1 MLNPFAMHLYLHIP
15 FCRQACHYCDFHF
28 STSLRDKGKVVRAMV
43 RELKMQKDYLPSD
56 DLHTVYF
63 GGGTPSLLSEKE
75 LATLMNAI
83 KKQFHLKPD
92 AEITMEANPDDL
104 SETTLKMLVEQDVN
118 RLSIGIQS
126 FHDPHLRFMNRIH
139 SAQEAEDS
147 VRMAQDAGVTNL
159 SVDLIYAIPAESDDI
174 LLRDIEKTLA
184 LGVEH
189 ISAYALTVEPRTVFG
204 NWTKTGKMAPIE
216 DEFAARQFE
225 VLVSKLRAAGFDQYE
240 ISNFAKNQ
248 KYSRHN
254 SAYWQRRPYLGIG
267 PSAHSYDG
275 TSRQYNVSN
284 NAAYLSGI
292 KDKTL
297 PITKEILTP
306 EDQVN
311 EYLLTGLRTKWGC
324 RLELLQELSGGRFL
338 MQTGEEIFRLNEIG
352 WLHSRDGL
360 LLLTEKG
367 KLFADQV
374 ASRLFFEGGSGA
386 PRGEERKKGGEE
398 N

>member
-1 MLNPFAMHLYLHIP
+1 M
-15 FCRQACHYCDFHF
+15 
-28 STSLRDKGKVVRAMV
+28 RDKGKMIRAMV
-43 RELKMQKDYLPSD
+43 RELKIQKDYLASD

-75 LATLMNAI
+75 LATIMDAI
-83 KKQFHLKPD
+83 KKQYHLKPD
-92 AEITMEANPDDL
+92 AEITLEANPDDL
-104 SETTLKMLVEQDVN
+104 SEATLAMLADQGIN

-139 SAQEAEDS
+139 TAQEAEAS
-147 VRMAQDAGVTNL
+147 VKLAQDAGITNL
-159 SVDLIYAIPAESDDI
+159 SVDLIYAIPAANDDI
-174 LLRDIEKTLA
+174 LLSDIEKTLA

-189 ISAYALTVEPRTVFG
+189 ISAYCLTVEPRTAFG

-225 VLVSKLRAAGFDQYE
+225 ILMSKLQKAGFEQYE
-240 ISNFAKNQ
+240 ISNFTKNQ

-254 SAYWQRRPYLGIG
+254 SAYWQRQPYLGIG
-267 PSAHSYDG
+267 PSAHSYNG
-275 TSRQYNVSN
+275 MSRQYNVSN
-284 NAAYLSGI
+284 NAKYLEGT
-292 KDKTL
+292 KNKEL
-297 PITKEILTP
+297 PMTREVLTP

-324 RLELLQELSGGRFL
+324 RLDFLQELSGGIFL
-338 MQTGEEIFRLNEIG
+338 LKTGEEIFRLNEVG
-352 WLHSRDGL
+352 WLHSREGL

-374 ASRLFFEGGSGA
+374 ASRLFLEQLGS
-386 PRGEERKKGGEE
+386 KKK
-398 N
+398 

>member
-1 MLNPFAMHLYLHIP
+1 MPFSMHLYLHIP

-28 STSLRDKGKVVRAMV
+28 STLMLDKGKMVRAMV
-43 RELKMQKDYLPSD
+43 RELKIQKDYLASD

-75 LATLMNAI
+75 LATIMEAI
-83 KKQFHLKPD
+83 RKQYHLKPD
-92 AEITMEANPDDL
+92 AEITLEANPDDL
-104 SETTLKMLVEQDVN
+104 SGATIAMLANQGIN

-126 FHDPHLRFMNRIH
+126 FYDPHLRFMNRIH
-139 SAQEAEDS
+139 TAQEAEAS
-147 VRMAQDAGVTNL
+147 VRLAQDAGITNL
-159 SVDLIYAIPAESDDI
+159 SVDLIYAIPAESDEI
-174 LLRDIEKTLA
+174 LLSDIEKTLA

-189 ISAYALTVEPRTVFG
+189 ISAYCLTVEPRTAFG

-225 VLVSKLRAAGFDQYE
+225 ILMGKLYKTGFEQYE

-254 SAYWQRRPYLGIG
+254 SAYWQRQPYLGIG
-267 PSAHSYDG
+267 PSAHSYNG

-284 NAAYLSGI
+284 NAKYLEGT
-292 KDKTL
+292 KNKAL
-297 PITKEILTP
+297 PMTREMLTP

-324 RLELLQELSGGRFL
+324 RLDFLQELSGGIFL
-338 MQTGEEIFRLNEIG
+338 TKTGEEIFRLKEVG

-374 ASRLFFEGGSGA
+374 AARLFL
-386 PRGEERKKGGEE
+386 ER
-398 N
+398 

>member
-1 MLNPFAMHLYLHIP
+1 MPFSMHLYLHIP

-28 STSLRDKGKVVRAMV
+28 STLMPDKGKMVRAMV
-43 RELKMQKDYLPSD
+43 RELKIQKDYLTPD

-75 LATLMNAI
+75 LATIMEAI
-83 KKQFHLKPD
+83 RKQYHFKPD
-92 AEITMEANPDDL
+92 AEITLEANPDDL
-104 SETTLKMLVEQDVN
+104 SEATIAMLANQGIN

-139 SAQEAEDS
+139 TAQEAEAS
-147 VRMAQDAGVTNL
+147 VRLAQDAGITNL
-159 SVDLIYAIPAESDDI
+159 SVDLIYAIPAENDDI
-174 LLRDIEKTLA
+174 LLSDIEKTLA

-189 ISAYALTVEPRTVFG
+189 ISAYCLTVEPRTAFG

-225 VLVSKLRAAGFDQYE
+225 ILMSKLQKAGFEQYE

-267 PSAHSYDG
+267 PSAHSYNG

-284 NAAYLSGI
+284 NAKYLEGT
-292 KDKTL
+292 KNKAL
-297 PITKEILTP
+297 PMTREMLTP

-324 RLELLQELSGGRFL
+324 RLDFLQELSGGIFL
-338 MQTGEEIFRLNEIG
+338 IKTGEEIFRLKEVG
-352 WLHSRDGL
+352 WLHLRDGL

-374 ASRLFFEGGSGA
+374 AARLFL
-386 PRGEERKKGGEE
+386 ER
-398 N
+398 

>member
-1 MLNPFAMHLYLHIP
+1 MHLYLHVP

-28 STSLRDKGKVVRAMV
+28 TTSLRDKGKLVRAMIG
-43 RELKMQKDYLPSD
+43 ELKMQKGYLPSD
-56 DLHTVYF
+56 ELHTLYF

-75 LATLMNAI
+75 LATLMGGI
-83 KKQFHLKPD
+83 KKQYHLKPD
-92 AEITMEANPDDL
+92 AEITLEANPDDL
-104 SETTLKMLVEQDVN
+104 SDATVIMLANQGVN

-126 FHDPHLRFMNRIH
+126 FHDPHLQFMNRIH
-139 SAQEAEDS
+139 TAQEAEDS
-147 VRMAQDAGVTNL
+147 VRRAQDAGITNL
-159 SVDLIYAIPAESDDI
+159 SVDLIYAIPAGNDDI
-174 LLRDIEKTLA
+174 LLSDIEKTLA
-184 LGVEH
+184 LGIEH
-189 ISAYALTVEPRTVFG
+189 ISAYCLTVEPKTAFG
-204 NWTKTGKMAPIE
+204 NWTRTGKMAPIE

-225 VLVSKLRAAGFDQYE
+225 VLIGKLQERGFEQYE
-240 ISNFAKNQ
+240 ISNFAKNR

-267 PSAHSYDG
+267 PSAHSYNG

-284 NAAYLSGI
+284 NAKYLEGI
-292 KDKTL
+292 KKKVL
-297 PITKEILTP
+297 PITREILTP

-324 RLELLQELSGGRFL
+324 RLELLQELSGDRFL
-338 MQTGEEIFRLNEIG
+338 MQTGEEIFLLNEVG

-374 ASRLFFEGGSGA
+374 ASRLFLDRPGS
-386 PRGEERKKGGEE
+386 E
-398 N
+398 

>member
-1 MLNPFAMHLYLHIP
+1 M
-15 FCRQACHYCDFHF
+15 
-28 STSLRDKGKVVRAMV
+28 VRAMA
-43 RELKMQKDYLPSD
+43 RELKVQKDYLPSG

-75 LATLMNAI
+75 LATLMDAI
-83 KKQFHLKPD
+83 KKQYHLKPD
-92 AEITMEANPDDL
+92 AEITLEANPDDL
-104 SETTLKMLVEQDVN
+104 SEATIAMLANQGIN

-126 FHDPHLRFMNRIH
+126 FHDPHLRLMNRVH
-139 SAQEAEDS
+139 TSQEAEDS
-147 VRMAQDAGVTNL
+147 VRRAQDAGITNL
-159 SVDLIYAIPAESDDI
+159 SIDLIYAIPAENDDI
-174 LLRDIEKTLA
+174 LLSDIEKTLA

-189 ISAYALTVEPRTVFG
+189 ISAYCLTVEPKTAFG

-225 VLVSKLRAAGFDQYE
+225 VLVSKLREGGFEQYE

-267 PSAHSYDG
+267 PSAHSYNG
-275 TSRQYNVSN
+275 SSRQYNVSN
-284 NAAYLSGI
+284 NAKYLEGI
-292 KDKTL
+292 KNKILPMTL
-297 PITKEILTP
+297 EILTP
-306 EDQVN
+306 QDQVN

-324 RLELLQELSGGRFL
+324 RLELLQELSGGNFL
-338 MQTGEEIFRLNEIG
+338 MHTGEEIFRLDEIG

-374 ASRLFFEGGSGA
+374 AGRLFLEKS
-386 PRGEERKKGGEE
+386 RG
-398 N
+398 

>member
-1 MLNPFAMHLYLHIP
+1 MHLYLHVP

-28 STSLRDKGKVVRAMV
+28 STSLRDKGKMVRAMI

-75 LATLMNAI
+75 LATLMEAI
-83 KKQFHLKPD
+83 KKQYHLKPD
-92 AEITMEANPDDL
+92 AEITLEANPDDL
-104 SETTLKMLVEQDVN
+104 SESTVAMLANQGIN

-126 FHDPHLRFMNRIH
+126 FHDPHLRFMNRAH
-139 SAQEAEDS
+139 TAQEAEDS
-147 VRMAQDAGVTNL
+147 VRRAQDAGITNL
-159 SVDLIYAIPAESDDI
+159 SVDLIYAIPAENDDI
-174 LLRDIEKTLA
+174 LLSDIEKTLA

-189 ISAYALTVEPRTVFG
+189 ISAYCLTVEPKTAFG
-204 NWTKTGKMAPIE
+204 SWTKTGKMAPIE

-225 VLVSKLRAAGFDQYE
+225 ILIGRLQESGFEQYE
-240 ISNFAKNQ
+240 ISNFAKYQ
-248 KYSRHN
+248 KYSLHN

-267 PSAHSYDG
+267 PSAHSYNG

-284 NAAYLSGI
+284 NAKYLEEI
-292 KDKTL
+292 QNKAL
-297 PITKEILTP
+297 PMTQEILTP
-306 EDQVN
+306 KDQVN

-324 RLELLQELSGGRFL
+324 RLELLQELSGDSFL
-338 MQTGEEIFRLNEIG
+338 MKTGQEIFLLNEIG

-374 ASRLFFEGGSGA
+374 ASRLFLDSPGS
-386 PRGEERKKGGEE
+386 K
-398 N
+398 

>member
-1 MLNPFAMHLYLHIP
+1 MHLYLHTP

-28 STSLRDKGKVVRAMV
+28 STLMRDKGKMIRAMV
-43 RELKMQKDYLPSD
+43 RELKIQKDYLASD

-75 LATLMNAI
+75 LATIMDAI
-83 KKQFHLKPD
+83 KKQYHLKPD
-92 AEITMEANPDDL
+92 AEITLEANPDDL
-104 SETTLKMLVEQDVN
+104 SEATLAMLADQGIN

-139 SAQEAEDS
+139 TAQEAEAS
-147 VRMAQDAGVTNL
+147 VKLAQDAGITNL
-159 SVDLIYAIPAESDDI
+159 SVDLIYAIPAANDDI
-174 LLRDIEKTLA
+174 LLSDIEKTLA

-189 ISAYALTVEPRTVFG
+189 ISAYCLTVEPRTAFG

-225 VLVSKLRAAGFDQYE
+225 ILMSKLQKAGFEQYE
-240 ISNFAKNQ
+240 ISNFTKNQ

-254 SAYWQRRPYLGIG
+254 SAYWQRQPYLGIG
-267 PSAHSYDG
+267 PSAHSYNG
-275 TSRQYNVSN
+275 MSRQYNVSN
-284 NAAYLSGI
+284 NAKYLEGT
-292 KDKTL
+292 KNKEL
-297 PITKEILTP
+297 PMTREVLTP

-324 RLELLQELSGGRFL
+324 RLDFLQELSGGIFL
-338 MQTGEEIFRLNEIG
+338 LKTGEEIFRLNEVG
-352 WLHSRDGL
+352 WLHSREGL

-374 ASRLFFEGGSGA
+374 ASRLFLEQLGS
-386 PRGEERKKGGEE
+386 KKK
-398 N
+398 

>member
-1 MLNPFAMHLYLHIP
+1 MHLYLHIP

-43 RELKMQKDYLPSD
+43 REMKMQKNYLASD

-92 AEITMEANPDDL
+92 AEIALEANPDDL
-104 SETTLKMLVEQDVN
+104 TDATLTTLVNQGIN

-126 FHDPHLRFMNRIH
+126 FHDQHLRFMNRIH
-139 SAQEAEDS
+139 TAEEAEDG
-147 VRMAQDAGVTNL
+147 VKRAQDAGITNL
-159 SVDLIYAIPAESDDI
+159 SVDLIYAIPAENDGI
-174 LLRDIEKTLA
+174 LLSDIERTLA

-189 ISAYALTVEPRTVFG
+189 ISAYCLTVEPKTAFG
-204 NWTKTGKMAPIE
+204 NWTKTGKMPPIE

-225 VLVSKLRAAGFDQYE
+225 VLVRTLREAGFDQYE

-267 PSAHSYDG
+267 PSAHSYNG
-275 TSRQYNVSN
+275 TTRQYNVAN
-284 NAAYLSGI
+284 NAKYLEGI
-292 KDKTL
+292 KNKTL
-297 PITKEILTP
+297 PMTQEVLTP

-311 EYLLTGLRTKWGC
+311 EYLLTGLRTQWGC
-324 RLELLQELSGGRFL
+324 RLELLQELSGGSFL
-338 MQTGEEIFRLNEIG
+338 MQTGEEIFRLNEVG
-352 WLHSRDGL
+352 WLRSRDGL

-374 ASRLFFEGGSGA
+374 AGRLFLEA
-386 PRGEERKKGGEE
+386 
-398 N
+398 